1 MKKQFKI
8 LKNIFYIKK
17 VPILS
22 SILLISIFVLVGCE
36 TFELSSEWRDREII
50 IDGRNNDWL
59 GAMMYI
65 EDENISVGLL
75 NDESFMYFCM
85 IAENPLIRTQVMRRS
100 FTLWFDPEGGKKK
113 TFGIRFPIGMQMRD
127 APMRRSD
134 DEQNREEVRDIS
146 KRALT
151 ELEILGP
158 GEEEQ
163 KRMPVA
169 EAKGIDIRIEASSG
183 MLVYELK
190 VPLQSSEEYPYAIGA
205 KPGASIGL
213 GLETPKIDRSAMRE
227 RMGDRMPGGIGRGGG
242 RGGMEGRTGG
252 IGMRGEGRSPQMP
265 KEIKLW
271 AIVQLAPIK

>member
-8 LKNIFYIKK
+8 LRNIYINR
-17 VPILS
+17 VPILW
-22 SILLISIFVLVGCE
+22 SILFLSLIMLVGCE
-36 TFELSSEWRDREII
+36 AFELNSEWRDREII
-50 IDGRNNDWL
+50 VDGRNNDWL

-65 EDENISVGLL
+65 EDANISVGLL

-85 IAENPLIRTQVMRRS
+85 IAENPLIRTQVMRRG

-113 TFGIRFPIGMQMRD
+113 TFGIRFPTGMKMRD
-127 APMRRSD
+127 APMRRSY
-134 DEQNREEVRDIS
+134 DEQNREEFREIS

-242 RGGMEGRTGG
+242 RGGMGGRTGG